1 MEWKK
6 ESRSNTEYGMNCF
19 RGLGDGGGGGREGN
33 TQQKIHSIARPL
45 KKPKYVDGIT
55 NSNDPKWQISALIL
69 QMVF

>member
-6 ESRSNTEYGMNCF
+6 QSRSNTEYGKNCF
-19 RGLGDGGGGGREGN
+19 RGLGDGD

-55 NSNDPKWQISALIL
+55 NSNDPK
-69 QMVF
+69 